1 MPEGATVGAAAPP
14 PPPPKPAAPEGPTDY
29 GGLDLL
35 PDEPEPARPE
45 PEMFMPGVLGVEDD
59 PRLAAAPPAER
70 PRAGGLRGAAPAAA
84 PPAADDPPLDDEP
97 APADPV
103 IGALRRFERQGDVA
117 ALGEAERLLRQE
129 LAQAPHAVAA
139 AAATAGLARVEL
151 LRGRAPAASKLATD
165 ALSKDPANPLAVE
178 VLVRLGR
185 GEAELASLHAAIAH
199 LREAVDQRDPQ
210 KIRAMGDRFRKAFPD
225 EPHPYLALFLVARMG
240 EDGRAVEAAL
250 REAWRRFPSPKAATV
265 PFGGAVDADLVDM
278 LVAWGREVFKD
289 KDGARLKKTV
299 EDVDDRDNV
308 IAGSLRMG
316 VALARVALARGGQPK
331 GLARRLT
338 FALGRGLVGLQHYD
352 AALPYFGKASNMGPD
367 ADEAKAISNE
377 RINAGALR
385 RAFDRPGIKAQLKA
399 YPCIGVQGMSHVLRE
414 RLEAIKKDRE
424 AKEQEAF
431 ARGADLAAKARADK
445 ALKAEVAA
453 AAQAAG
459 VADPF
464 APIDAAE
471 AELAQIARERQQA
484 KDPQPQGGG
493 GLFGKLKAAAS
504 SVTGAAKDGL
514 LSLKE
519 SQATTRRDEAAKH
532 LGVTLARTLS
542 DVEWKHPTLQQFA
555 RELATVE
562 AFFDY
567 FQTEE
572 SRAQAELR
580 RLAEAVG

>member
-1 MPEGATVGAAAPP
+1 MPEGATVGAAAPAPAP
-14 PPPPKPAAPEGPTDY
+14 PPRPPAPEAPKDY

-35 PDEPEPARPE
+35 PDEPEPERAAPDEFLPE
-45 PEMFMPGVLGVEDD
+45 VEAD
-59 PRLAAAPPAER
+59 PRLAAPAPEAR
-70 PRAGGLRGAAPAAA
+70 PRAGGGLARAAAA
-84 PPAADDPPLDDEP
+84 PPPADDEPVDDEP

-103 IGALRRFERQGDVA
+103 IAALRRFERQGDVA

-151 LRGRAPAASKLATD
+151 LRGRAPAASKLAAD
-165 ALSKDPANPLAVE
+165 ALARDPANPLAVE

-185 GEAELASLHAAIAH
+185 GEAELAPLHAAIAH
-199 LREAVDQRDPQ
+199 LREAIDRRDPQ
-210 KIRAMGDRFRKAFPD
+210 QLRAMTDRFRKAFPD

-240 EDGRAVEAAL
+240 QDGRAVEGAL
-250 REAWRRFPSPKAATV
+250 QEAWRRFPSPRAATV

-278 LVAWGREVFKD
+278 LVGWGREVFKD

-299 EDVDDRDNV
+299 EDVDDRENV

-316 VALARVALARGGQPK
+316 VALARVALARGQPR
-331 GLARRLT
+331 GVARRLT
-338 FALGRGLVGLQHYD
+338 FALGRGLVGLQYYD
-352 AALPYFGKASNMGPD
+352 AALPYFGKASSMGPD

-399 YPCIGVQGMSHVLRE
+399 YPCIGVQGMSQALRE
-414 RLEAIKKDRE
+414 RLEGVKKDRE
-424 AKEQEAF
+424 AKEKEAF
-431 ARGADLAAKARADK
+431 AKGAELAAKARADK
-445 ALKAEVAA
+445 ALKAEVSA

-484 KDPQPQGGG
+484 KEPQAQGGG

-555 RELATVE
+555 RELATIE